1 MSDFRRASLAL
12 LAVPLA
18 LAACTSPDRP
28 TVQADEVA
36 LPTPLRSFDASVA
49 ATIGALE
56 AAVARAGERLELP
69 TGAYRPS
76 EPKPLLQ
83 VPRVIRRVE
92 LADPD
97 DGYVV
102 VYEAPSSGEA
112 MRLADE
118 LAGYLGSGFGQT
130 NFVADTQFSV
140 STLED
145 TIVFTTWSKRRSD
158 DPERA
163 EAAFEALATVGTPI
177 EVSK

>member
-1 MSDFRRASLAL
+1 MTDFRRGLLAL
-12 LAVPLA
+12 LALPLA
-18 LAACTSPDRP
+18 LAACASVDRP

-49 ATIGALE
+49 GTLAALE
-56 AAVARAGERLELP
+56 SAVASVGERLEVP
-69 TGAYRPS
+69 PGAYRPS
-76 EPKPLLQ
+76 EPEPLLQ

-92 LADPD
+92 LADLD

-102 VYEAPSSGEA
+102 VYEAESSGEA

-118 LAGYLGSGFGQT
+118 LAGYLESGFGQT
-130 NFVADTQFSV
+130 NFVADSQFSV

-163 EAAFEALATVGTPI
+163 EAAFDALATVGTPVEI
-177 EVSK
+177 SK